1 MFVGWIRLETY
12 EHDLESLA
20 SKVLIDKDLLIKT
33 KKEALSF
40 GAYSGGSLNGIV
52 SGSYYGEGILIHTF
66 AYTDTLARSDKERLI
81 KIFLANI
88 PLKNKDTTQLV
99 IAKKEELPLFTN
111 HQFEIFEPFLKAT
124 YHGGAVFNF
133 TNAMGKSISNENHKH
148 TIKIVDFVAFQED
161 RNEYIYSLTKHSSL
175 ILSTRFGYMHSY
187 PLDKNTIKLSPWIID
202 SGAFDD
208 AEKLLR
214 GVIYHRGLKTLIALI
229 PASNKEAIE
238 LYENY
243 NFLFEEGYF
252 LLYKNKKPLINL
264 EMVYG
269 F

>member
-1 MFVGWIRLETY
+1 MFIGWIRLETY
-12 EHDLESLA
+12 EQDLEVLA
-20 SKVLIDKDLLIKT
+20 TKVLIDKDLLSKT
-33 KKEALSF
+33 KKEGLNF
-40 GAYSGGSLNGIV
+40 GAYNKGSLDGIL
-52 SGSYYGEGILIHTF
+52 SGSYHGEGILIHTF
-66 AYTDTLARSDKERLI
+66 AHTDTLTQSDKERLI

-88 PLKNKDTTQLV
+88 PFKNKNDTQLV

-111 HQFEIFEPFLKAT
+111 HQFEILEPFLKAT

-133 TNAMGKSISNENHKH
+133 TNAMGKSISNENYKN
-148 TIKIVDFVAFQED
+148 TIKMVDFATFQED
-161 RNEYIYSLTKHSSL
+161 RSEYIYSLTKHSSL
-175 ILSTRFGYMHSY
+175 TLSTRFGYMHSY
-187 PLDKNTIKLSPWIID
+187 PLDKNTIKLSPWVID

-229 PASNKEAIE
+229 PATNKEAIE

-252 LLYKNKKPLINL
+252 LLSKNKRPNINL